1 MKLCISV
8 CKVENCET
16 EMKFHFEKTNKYVE
30 IHRNRMN
37 GIPLVFQNSR
47 WLGLDWWMLHNV
59 KQRCQCYLQPPQV
72 KSFSQFLSSCR
83 SNHVFAQEVDFRVE
97 I

>member
-16 EMKFHFEKTNKYVE
+16 EMKFHFEKTNKYE
-30 IHRNRMN
+30 DIHRNRMN

-47 WLGLDWWMLHNV
+47 
-59 KQRCQCYLQPPQV
+59 
-72 KSFSQFLSSCR
+72 
-83 SNHVFAQEVDFRVE
+83 
-97 I
+97 

>member
-16 EMKFHFEKTNKYVE
+16 EMKFHFEKTNMYVGTKD

-37 GIPLVFQNSR
+37 GIPLVVQNSR
-47 WLGLDWWMLHNV
+47 
-59 KQRCQCYLQPPQV
+59 
-72 KSFSQFLSSCR
+72 
-83 SNHVFAQEVDFRVE
+83 
-97 I
+97 

>member
-47 WLGLDWWMLHNV
+47 
-59 KQRCQCYLQPPQV
+59 
-72 KSFSQFLSSCR
+72 
-83 SNHVFAQEVDFRVE
+83 
-97 I
+97 

>member
-8 CKVENCET
+8 CKAENCET
-16 EMKFHFEKTNKYVE
+16 EMKFHFEKTNMYVGTKD

-47 WLGLDWWMLHNV
+47 WLGLESRLMDVAECETKVSVL
-59 KQRCQCYLQPPQV
+59 
-72 KSFSQFLSSCR
+72 
-83 SNHVFAQEVDFRVE
+83 FATTS
-97 I
+97 

>member
-16 EMKFHFEKTNKYVE
+16 EMKFHFEKTNKYAD
-30 IHRNRMN
+30 IHRNKMN

-47 WLGLDWWMLHNV
+47 
-59 KQRCQCYLQPPQV
+59 
-72 KSFSQFLSSCR
+72 
-83 SNHVFAQEVDFRVE
+83 
-97 I
+97 

>member
-8 CKVENCET
+8 CKAENCET

-47 WLGLDWWMLHNV
+47 WLGLESRLMDVAECETKVSVL
-59 KQRCQCYLQPPQV
+59 
-72 KSFSQFLSSCR
+72 
-83 SNHVFAQEVDFRVE
+83 FATTT
-97 I
+97 